1 MLFRDKIRITFNF
14 SPDKGK
20 SDDNIDVDAAEIQE
34 AQKEYNGCV
43 IADKKQKNN
52 PSQKACSGSDY
63 SLLAE
68 SKGFEPLTQLPVYR
82 ISSAGRYDHFDNFP
96 KK

>member
-63 SLLAE
+63 SLMAE
-68 SKGFEPLTQLPVYR
+68 RVGFEPTMRCR
-82 ISSAGRYDHFDNFP
+82 IPDFESGP
-96 KK
+96 L

>member
-20 SDDNIDVDAAEIQE
+20 SDDNIDVDAAEIQD

-68 SKGFEPLTQLPVYR
+68 R
-82 ISSAGRYDHFDNFP
+82 
-96 KK
+96 